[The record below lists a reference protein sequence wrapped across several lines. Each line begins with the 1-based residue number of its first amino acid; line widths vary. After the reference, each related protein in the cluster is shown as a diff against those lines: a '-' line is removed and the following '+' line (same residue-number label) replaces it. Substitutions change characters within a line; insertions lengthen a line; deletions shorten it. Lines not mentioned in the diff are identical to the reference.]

1 MIQHTEALFDEVLT
15 KRAIALLED
24 REDFAVMNG
33 AIPMLPTG
41 GALLGNYKVWKASDF
56 RRRNIVRRASGTDFK
71 RADLGL
77 ESKAFRLEQMGYEI
91 AVDDRDYIPGQLEDT
106 SAKMVEDAYANLDI
120 ELASLLNTTNFTNY
134 TAVTNAWDT
143 ATGTPIEDVQNAIK
157 VVKGRLGVA
166 PNSML
171 ISEDVYYA
179 LLNNAEILARMKTT
193 ADKIITKE
201 VLASFFGLRNLYVM
215 AGYETTTADGQPTQ
229 TIGAITTGKCLVYF
243 KGESGVTSPSAIKCF
258 YNDNESRGLAIIE
271 TYRDNFKRADI
282 VRVIQDFDIV
292 VTMVDGAQLLTNV
305 VS

>member
-1 MIQHTEALFDEVLT
+1 MIPHTEALFDEVLT

-71 RADLGL
+71 RANLGL
-77 ESKAFRLEQMGYEI
+77 ENKSFRLEQMGYEI
-91 AVDDRDYIPGQLEDT
+91 AIDDRDVIPGQLEDT

-120 ELASLLNTTNFTNY
+120 ELAGLLNTTNFTNH
-134 TAVTNAWDT
+134 TAVTTPWSSASS
-143 ATGTPIEDVQNAIK
+143 TPIEDVQKAIK
-157 VVKGRLGVA
+157 AVKGRLGVA

-171 ISEDVYYA
+171 ITEDVWYA

-201 VLASFFGLRNLYVM
+201 IIANFFGLKNLYVM
-215 AGYETTTADGQPTQ
+215 AGTETTTADGQATQ
-229 TIGAITTGKCLVYF
+229 TIGDIASKKCLIYF
-243 KGESGVTSPSAIKCF
+243 KGEAGVLSPSAVKCF
-258 YNDNESRGLAIIE
+258 YNDNETRGMAIIE

-282 VRVIQDFDIV
+282 VRVVQDFDIV
-292 VTMVDGAQLLTNV
+292 VTMVDGAQLLTGV
-305 VS
+305 LA

>member
-33 AIPMLPTG
+33 AVPMLPTG

-77 ESKAFRLEQMGYEI
+77 ENKSFRLEQMGYEI
-91 AVDDRDYIPGQLEDT
+91 AIDDRDVIPGQLEDT

-120 ELASLLNTTNFTNY
+120 ELAGLLNTTNFTNY
-134 TAVTNAWDT
+134 TAVSTAWSS
-143 ATGTPIEDVQNAIK
+143 ASSTPIEDVQGAIK
-157 VVKGRLGVA
+157 AIKGRIGVN
-166 PNSML
+166 PDSML
-171 ISEDVYYA
+171 ITEDVWYA

-201 VLASFFGLRNLYVM
+201 ILAGFFGLKNLYVM
-215 AGYETTTADGQPTQ
+215 AGTETTTVEGQATQ
-229 TIGAITTGKCLVYF
+229 TIGDIASKKCLIYF
-243 KGESGVTSPSAIKCF
+243 KGEAGVTSPSAVKVF
-258 YNDNESRGLAIIE
+258 YNDNETRGLAIIE

-292 VTMVDGAQLLTNV
+292 VTMVDGAQLLTGV
-305 VS
+305 LS